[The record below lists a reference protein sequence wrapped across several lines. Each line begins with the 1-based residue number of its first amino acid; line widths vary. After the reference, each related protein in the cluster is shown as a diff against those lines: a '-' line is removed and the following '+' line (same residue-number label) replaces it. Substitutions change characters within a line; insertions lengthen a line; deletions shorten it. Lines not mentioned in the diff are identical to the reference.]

1 MGFFRFVR
9 IIVGIVVCLVIGINM
24 YLVAL
29 YVVGIC
35 FFYNVLMTLKKTK
48 CFLKVHFIFIF

>member
-35 FFYNVLMTLKKTK
+35 FFYNVY
-48 CFLKVHFIFIF
+48 